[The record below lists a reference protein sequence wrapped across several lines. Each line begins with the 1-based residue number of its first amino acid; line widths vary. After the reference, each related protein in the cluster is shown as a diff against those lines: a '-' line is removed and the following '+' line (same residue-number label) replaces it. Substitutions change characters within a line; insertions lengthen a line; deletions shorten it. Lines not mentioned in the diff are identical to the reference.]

1 MSHEKKYDTARG
13 MPRGQRL
20 EHRPEPEI
28 DPTIDLGAE
37 PDFDPDIAFDA
48 DLDADLDT
56 DPPRDPAL
64 GAALRAL
71 TRGAATQ
78 PDWARLSASIRATA
92 APRLALRREPAP
104 WWQHA
109 AGWAR
114 QAIPVGLAAGVAL
127 TVGLRILGPGAR
139 VPDQFAKA
147 PAALDEVLAAI
158 FDEPQGELAF
168 PADRDELLL
177 AALLRED

>member
-1 MSHEKKYDTARG
+1 MSHEKRDEQG
-13 MPRGQRL
+13 
-20 EHRPEPEI
+20 
-28 DPTIDLGAE
+28 
-37 PDFDPDIAFDA
+37 FDPDIGFDTN
-48 DLDADLDT
+48 LET

-78 PDWARLSASIRATA
+78 PDWARLSASIRASA

-104 WWQHA
+104 WWQYT

-114 QAIPVGLAAGVAL
+114 QAIPVGLAAGIAL
-127 TVGLRILGPGAR
+127 AVGLRILGPAAR
-139 VPDQFAKA
+139 VPDQPGTA